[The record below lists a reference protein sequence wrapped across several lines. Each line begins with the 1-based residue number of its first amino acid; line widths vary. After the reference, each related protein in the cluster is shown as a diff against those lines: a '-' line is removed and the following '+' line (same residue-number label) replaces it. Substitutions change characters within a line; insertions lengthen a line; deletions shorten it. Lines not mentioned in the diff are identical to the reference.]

1 MSWLRETMD
10 NSPSASSFPCTPPC
24 DTSRII
30 CRLYSILYHPNNTD
44 LLPLPGTPTGSNPT
58 PAERVV
64 LALVDERMSSSSLHN
79 IPSGIAL
86 PILEAVHSTRSTPP
100 EGWPAEAYHLIGRE
114 DLALTHA
121 ISEGLIKKPKP
132 TSPEKRFQASQS
144 KHEHEYSSSTPATI
158 TTVDE
163 EDKEDKDGLVLVTK
177 YAAMLF
183 NEDSRVKEVSKLLR
197 SSRPIFLKVDR
208 PPEVSDHEFE
218 QRKQQKLLL
227 LCTRAMAAPL
237 GRGML
242 TLGTCSPLLGTK
254 LPIPD
259 ICLAGRVP
267 PNNATVQLDTTNCS
281 PTMKAWPDFHNGVAA
296 GLRLTSAAE
305 GRAINRTWIVYN
317 RPSGGDTVNYSHGGL
332 LMALG
337 LRGHLG
343 SLAMT
348 DIYEY
353 LTQGS
358 DTTTVGVLLGMAAT
372 KRSTCDPSVSKMLCL
387 HIPSLLPP
395 PFTDMDVSSVAQ
407 IAAVAGVGLLYQGSA
422 HRLMTEFLLGEI
434 GRKPSSDKIAD
445 REAYVLAAGFAL
457 GMVNLGKGKTGASA
471 GLQDL
476 KLEERLTQYLLGGK
490 DPQPSNSFRGG
501 EDTSQKCSRIFEG
514 DSINIDVT
522 SPGATMALGLLHI
535 KSGNKSVANRLSLPQ
550 TAADLDLCRP
560 DFLLLRV
567 VARALVLWDQDIEP
581 TSEWVQRQIP
591 DVVSRNWAR
600 LGEGGFFKVAFG
612 VANMTIETHNV
623 GGIGGGSKG
632 GAGAGVDE
640 NVDEQTVKQA
650 YVHIVAGACFALG
663 LRFAGTGNLE
673 AKKVIMKEL
682 LMLKKLREDNDRQ
695 TMARKPAK
703 AMIDMS
709 VGTAAVS
716 LSMVMAGTGDLDTV
730 KVVRQLRL
738 KCEGVMYGTHACLS
752 SALGL
757 LFLGGGSCTLGRSN
771 EDIAALLVAFY
782 PRWPISSTDHQFHLQ
797 ALRHLYALATVER
810 SVECVDVITGNP
822 VFVPVAFKEGG
833 QDRKAMS
840 PLLLKEDVEDL
851 RLDTDR
857 YYQVKFGGPG
867 GVDALLRGGGGGTI
881 YVKRKVGHLTY
892 QQDPHG
898 LRSLRLEDGRGGLEE
913 FTEDAD
919 LLMFSKYLCGNV
931 DGEAEKWEKDMPG
944 LGTFSAFCKR
954 TLPLVVEKTEALQLY
969 LNLRSMVELLEK
981 TRNMQVVENVKICVK
996 TCVDDDKG
1004 GGEGLGEGL
1013 VEEEFLLLLGE
1024 NVDIF
1029 FEGLIGIDRVK
1040 E

>member
-1 MSWLRETMD
+1 
-10 NSPSASSFPCTPPC
+10 
-24 DTSRII
+24 
-30 CRLYSILYHPNNTD
+30 
-44 LLPLPGTPTGSNPT
+44 
-58 PAERVV
+58 
-64 LALVDERMSSSSLHN
+64 
-79 IPSGIAL
+79 
-86 PILEAVHSTRSTPP
+86 
-100 EGWPAEAYHLIGRE
+100 
-114 DLALTHA
+114 
-121 ISEGLIKKPKP
+121 
-132 TSPEKRFQASQS
+132 
-144 KHEHEYSSSTPATI
+144 
-158 TTVDE
+158 
-163 EDKEDKDGLVLVTK
+163 
-177 YAAMLF
+177 
-183 NEDSRVKEVSKLLR
+183 
-197 SSRPIFLKVDR
+197 
-208 PPEVSDHEFE
+208 
-218 QRKQQKLLL
+218 
-227 LCTRAMAAPL
+227 
-237 GRGML
+237 ML

-267 PNNATVQLDTTNCS
+267 PNNATVQLDTTSCS

-296 GLRLTSAAE
+296 GLRLTGAAD

-317 RPSGGDTVNYSHGGL
+317 RPSVGDSVNYSHGGL

-372 KRSTCDPSVSKMLCL
+372 KRATCDPSVSKMLCL

-434 GRKPSSDKIAD
+434 GRKPTSDRIAD

-490 DPQPSNSFRGG
+490 DTQASSSFRGG

-514 DSINIDVT
+514 DNINIDVT

-535 KSGNKSVANRLSLPQ
+535 KSGNKNVANRLSLPQ
-550 TAADLDLCRP
+550 TAAELDLCRP

-600 LGEGGFFKVAFG
+600 LGEGGGFFKVAFG
-612 VANMTIETHNV
+612 VANMTIEGHGV
-623 GGIGGGSKG
+623 GGLEGGPEGGVGGG
-632 GAGAGVDE
+632 VDD

-650 YVHIVAGACFALG
+650 YVHLVAGACFALG
-663 LRFAGTGNLE
+663 LRFAGTGNVE
-673 AKKVIMKEL
+673 AKKVIMKEV

-703 AMIDMS
+703 AMIDMC
-709 VGTAAVS
+709 VGAAAAS
-716 LSMVMAGTGDLDTV
+716 LSMVMAGTGDIDTV
-730 KVVRQLRL
+730 KLIRQLRL
-738 KCEGVMYGTHACLS
+738 KCEGVTFGTHACLG

-797 ALRHLYALATVER
+797 V
-810 SVECVDVITGNP
+810 SCC
-822 VFVPVAFKEGG
+822 
-833 QDRKAMS
+833 
-840 PLLLKEDVEDL
+840 
-851 RLDTDR
+851 
-857 YYQVKFGGPG
+857 
-867 GVDALLRGGGGGTI
+867 
-881 YVKRKVGHLTY
+881 
-892 QQDPHG
+892 
-898 LRSLRLEDGRGGLEE
+898 EDGFRE
-913 FTEDAD
+913 
-919 LLMFSKYLCGNV
+919 
-931 DGEAEKWEKDMPG
+931 
-944 LGTFSAFCKR
+944 R
-954 TLPLVVEKTEALQLY
+954 
-969 LNLRSMVELLEK
+969 
-981 TRNMQVVENVKICVK
+981 
-996 TCVDDDKG
+996 
-1004 GGEGLGEGL
+1004 
-1013 VEEEFLLLLGE
+1013 GE
-1024 NVDIF
+1024 NSPRFCLTPILFSSLHPRRSGTCTPWRQWRGASSV
-1029 FEGLIGIDRVK
+1029 LT
-1040 E
+1040 